1 MTPPIRALIVDDEPL
16 ARRAMR
22 TLLADE
28 PCIAFIGEARD
39 GPEAVDALRRLQP
52 ELVFLDVRLPGLN
65 GLAVLAEARVE
76 TKVVFTTAH
85 DSYAI
90 AAFELGAIDYLRKPF
105 GAERLHRAIERAV
118 PQVLAARR
126 PRAADSVREDPS
138 LADRLAIADNPHL
151 PRSRIFVRRDG
162 RVLPVRTD
170 DISRAEADG
179 DYVIVHALGKR
190 HQLYLNLGDLADQL
204 DGERFIRVHPSH
216 LVNLDHVASLSPRDA
231 TRLIVHMRDEVEIV
245 ASRAGTLLLRRRFR

>member
-1 MTPPIRALIVDDEPL
+1 VTAPIRALIVDDEPL

-22 TLLADE
+22 TLLVQE
-28 PCIAFIGEARD
+28 PGIAYVGEARD

-52 ELVFLDVRLPGLN
+52 ELVFLDIRLPGLN
-65 GLAVLAEARVE
+65 GLAVLAEAQVE

-126 PRAADSVREDPS
+126 PCAAEAARGHPS
-138 LADRLAIADNPHL
+138 FADRLAIAGSSLL
-151 PRSRIFVRRDG
+151 PRSRIFVRQDG

-170 DISRAEADG
+170 DIARCEADG
-179 DYVIVHALGKR
+179 DYVIVHALGER

-204 DGERFIRVHPSH
+204 DTERFIRVHRSH
-216 LVNLDHVASLSPRDA
+216 LVNLDHVTSLSPRDA
-231 TRLIVHMRDEVEIV
+231 TRLIVHMRDGGEIV
-245 ASRAGTLLLRRRFR
+245 ASRAGTLLLRRRYR